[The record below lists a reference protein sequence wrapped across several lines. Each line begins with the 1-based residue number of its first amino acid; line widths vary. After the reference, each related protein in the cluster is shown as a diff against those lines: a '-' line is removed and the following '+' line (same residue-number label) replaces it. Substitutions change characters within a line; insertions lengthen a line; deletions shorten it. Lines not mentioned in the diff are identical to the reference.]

1 MPSSSLSPSSSFSS
15 SPSWHTW
22 SKDADE
28 RGSDTQ
34 NTHNADLIISEIRW
48 IHVYVYRMSCRV
60 NCVVVVDDEKHALAR
75 VLMPGQMINYRLIF
89 HSFCLFSGVCR
100 WLCGILPCT
109 KRVCFVRMNWHH
121 PQSYGRRDAG
131 GDVGDVAER
140 AFKRQIF
147 DVRRWRPMNF
157 ASSLNRSRECHFLC
171 MAATRQRKSIC
182 SVVSQRFFWRR
193 LEWVCRCLRVISK
206 GDSKTKG
213 LPGVWL
219 RNYPAQGA
227 VWSRWMKR
235 VYFNNNAQYKGWPET
250 LKPTQNV
257 NAISLYLSL
266 SGSTTGMSW
275 TMHEQKNSG

>member
-121 PQSYGRRDAG
+121 PQSYGRRDASG
-131 GDVGDVAER
+131 NVGDVAER

-157 ASSLNRSRECHFLC
+157 ASCLNRSRECHFLC

-182 SVVSQRFFWRR
+182 SVVSQRFF
-193 LEWVCRCLRVISK
+193 L
-206 GDSKTKG
+206 
-213 LPGVWL
+213 
-219 RNYPAQGA
+219 AA
-227 VWSRWMKR
+227 VGMSLQ
-235 VYFNNNAQYKGWPET
+235 VSACNIKGW
-250 LKPTQNV
+250 LKDKRLARSLTAKLPRSGRSLESV
-257 NAISLYLSL
+257 NEARIF
-266 SGSTTGMSW
+266 
-275 TMHEQKNSG
+275 Q